1 MYFFI
6 RNQSQH
12 SKDYE
17 ATKYLMRPSHADYTA
32 FEKYG
37 GFQDYRGGGHFREEL
52 QLLLLRQ
59 VPFVSA
65 NFKTKGITI
74 ATHIA
79 SCKGV
84 EDEPFATTEEA
95 LLKQADKLNN
105 SYFPTI
111 SNQAEQE
118 MVQVI
123 EQAHSNG
130 DSVGGILET
139 AIVNMPAGI
148 GEPFLVRLKVCWH
161 IFCSVCLP

>member
-1 MYFFI
+1 MKLP
-6 RNQSQH
+6 NTSCV
-12 SKDYE
+12 
-17 ATKYLMRPSHADYTA
+17 RPMPTIQRLKNTVVFKIIAAEVT
-32 FEKYG
+32 
-37 GFQDYRGGGHFREEL
+37 FREEL
-52 QLLLLRQ
+52 QLL
-59 VPFVSA
+59 FVAAGAICPA

-79 SCKGV
+79 SCKGI
-84 EDEPFATTEEA
+84 EDEPFGTTEEA
-95 LLKQADKLNN
+95 MLQQADKLND

-118 MVQVI
+118 MIQVI

-161 IFCSVCLP
+161 IFCSVYLLSRVWSSG